1 MVYTFLVYETK
12 DVYVETKRDFVIK
25 AHLQSGDFV
34 IYSVLNY
41 GDFVM
46 RCGMSEVK
54 LKRKIYDELLKWKNE
69 YATEYALFI
78 KGARRVGKTTIAEDF
93 GNKEYKSFVTINF
106 QSANDTIRDLFVNSL
121 LDLDYLYNVI
131 QMQYGAKLYNRE
143 SLVIL
148 DEIQLFPKARQALK
162 TLLTDGR
169 YDFIE
174 TGSLAGIK
182 KKSERTEILIPS
194 EEYAIEMFPL
204 DFEEFLW
211 ALGDE
216 MTMPIIKNS
225 YEKMNALGSLHR
237 DIFRKFIEYMC
248 VGGMPQAVVKYAEGK
263 DFEKVDF
270 VKKEILALYRND
282 IKNQEEENSNY
293 VGNILDN
300 IPSELSKHEK
310 SSTFKLSHVDKNARY
325 REYSGP
331 LNWLAEA
338 MIVNVARNVTDPSPA
353 LTLNMDDERFKCYL
367 LDTGLLINL
376 SFGDGS
382 YMDNEFYK
390 AILTD
395 KLHINEGMFVE
406 NVVAQCLR
414 SNGHKIL
421 FHVEYNDNG
430 KPVME
435 IDFIIRKNRK
445 IIPIE
450 AKSGK
455 TFAIKSLRNFKAKF
469 TNRVGMQYVLYDGDI
484 KRDGEIINL
493 PYYMAA
499 IL

>member
-1 MVYTFLVYETK
+1 MIGVHEMQEIT
-12 DVYVETKRDFVIK
+12 
-25 AHLQSGDFV
+25 
-34 IYSVLNY
+34 
-41 GDFVM
+41 
-46 RCGMSEVK
+46 
-54 LKRKIYDELLKWKNE
+54 LKRKIYTELQKWKKE
-69 YATEYALFI
+69 YAPEYALFI
-78 KGARRVGKTTIAEDF
+78 KGARRVGKTTIAEEL
-93 GNKEYKSFVTINF
+93 GKNEYKSYITINF

-121 LDLDYLYNVI
+121 LDLDYFYSVI
-131 QMQYGAKLYNRE
+131 QIQYGKKLYNRE
-143 SLVIL
+143 SLIIL
-148 DEIQLFPKARQALK
+148 DEIQLFPLARQALK
-162 TLLTDGR
+162 TLLADGR

-182 KKSERTEILIPS
+182 KKSEKAEILIPS
-194 EEYAIEMFPL
+194 EEYSVEMFPL

-211 ALGDE
+211 AMEDE
-216 MTMPIIKNS
+216 VTMPIVRTC
-225 YEKMNALGSLHR
+225 YESLKPLGKLHR
-237 DIFRKFIEYMC
+237 DILRKFREYMC
-248 VGGMPQAVVKYAEGK
+248 VGGMPQAVVKYMDSK

-270 VKKEILALYRND
+270 AKKEILELYRND
-282 IKNQEEENSNY
+282 IKNQEEENRIY
-293 VGNILDN
+293 VGNILEN
-300 IPSELSKHEK
+300 IPSELSKHKK
-310 SSTFKLSHVDKNARY
+310 SSTFKLTHVDKNARY

-331 LNWLAEA
+331 LNWLREA
-338 MIVNVARNVTDPSPA
+338 MIVNEARNVTEPSPA
-353 LTLNMDDERFKCYL
+353 LTLNMDEERFKCYL

-382 YMDNEFYK
+382 YLDNEFYK

-421 FHVEYNDNG
+421 FYIEYNEKG

-435 IDFIIRKNRK
+435 IDFLIRKERK
-445 IIPIE
+445 VIPIE

-455 TFAIKSLRNFKAKF
+455 TFAIKSLQKFKAKF
-469 TNRVGMQYVLYDGDI
+469 ANRVGLQYVLYDGDI
-484 KRDGEIINL
+484 KRDGELVYL

>member
-1 MVYTFLVYETK
+1 MMKIT
-12 DVYVETKRDFVIK
+12 
-25 AHLQSGDFV
+25 
-34 IYSVLNY
+34 
-41 GDFVM
+41 
-46 RCGMSEVK
+46 
-54 LKRKIYDELLKWKNE
+54 LKRKIYRELLKWKNE
-69 YATEYALFI
+69 YALEYALFI
-78 KGARRVGKTTIAEDF
+78 KGARRVGKTTIAEEL
-93 GNKEYKSFVTINF
+93 GKNEYKSYITINF
-106 QSANDTIRDLFVNSL
+106 QSANDTIKDLFVNSL
-121 LDLDYLYNVI
+121 LDLDYLYSVI
-131 QMQYGAKLYNRE
+131 QMQYGKKLYNRE
-143 SLVIL
+143 SLIIL
-148 DEIQLFPKARQALK
+148 DEIQLFPLARQALK

-182 KKSERTEILIPS
+182 KKTEKAEILIPS

-211 ALGDE
+211 AMGDDV
-216 MTMPIIKNS
+216 TIPIVRKS
-225 YEKMNALGSLHR
+225 YESLKPLGKLHR
-237 DIFRKFIEYMC
+237 DIFRKFREYMC
-248 VGGMPQAVVKYAEGK
+248 VGGMPQAVVKYVDSK

-270 VKKEILALYRND
+270 AKKEILELYRND
-282 IKNQEEENSNY
+282 IKNQEEENKIY
-293 VGNILDN
+293 VGNILEN

-310 SSTFKLSHVDKNARY
+310 SSTFKLTHVDKNARY

-331 LNWLAEA
+331 LNWLREA
-338 MIVNVARNVTDPSPA
+338 MIVNEARNVTDPSPA
-353 LTLNMDDERFKCYL
+353 LTLNMDEERFKCYL

-382 YMDNEFYK
+382 YLDNELYK

-421 FHVEYNDNG
+421 FYIEYNENG
-430 KPVME
+430 KLVME
-435 IDFIIRKNRK
+435 VDFLIRKDRK
-445 IIPIE
+445 VIPIE

-455 TFAIKSLRNFKAKF
+455 SFAIKSLQKFKTKF
-469 TNRVGMQYVLYDGDI
+469 SNRVGLQYVLHDNDV
-484 KRDGEIINL
+484 KRDGEIIYL
-493 PYYMAA
+493 PYYMAT

>member
-1 MVYTFLVYETK
+1 MPEIT
-12 DVYVETKRDFVIK
+12 
-25 AHLQSGDFV
+25 
-34 IYSVLNY
+34 
-41 GDFVM
+41 
-46 RCGMSEVK
+46 
-54 LKRKIYDELLKWKNE
+54 LKRKIYAELLKWKKE
-69 YATEYALFI
+69 YAPEYALFI
-78 KGARRVGKTTIAEDF
+78 KGARRVGKTTIAEEL
-93 GNKEYKSFVTINF
+93 GKNEYKSYITINF

-121 LDLDYLYNVI
+121 LDLDYFYSVI
-131 QMQYGAKLYNRE
+131 QMQYGKRLYNSE
-143 SLVIL
+143 SLIIL
-148 DEIQLFPKARQALK
+148 DEIQLFPLARQALK
-162 TLLTDGR
+162 TLLADGR

-182 KKSERTEILIPS
+182 KKTKKEEILIPS
-194 EEYAIEMFPL
+194 EEYAVEMFPF

-211 ALGDE
+211 AMGDE
-216 MTMPIIKNS
+216 VTMSIVRKN
-225 YEKMNALGSLHR
+225 YESLKPLGKLHR
-237 DIFRKFIEYMC
+237 DIFRKFREYMC
-248 VGGMPQAVVKYAEGK
+248 VGGMPQAVVKYMDSK

-270 VKKEILALYRND
+270 AKKEILELYRND
-282 IKNQEEENSNY
+282 IKNQEEENKIY

-331 LNWLAEA
+331 LNWLREA
-338 MIVNVARNVTDPSPA
+338 MIVNEARSVSDPSPA
-353 LTLNMDDERFKCYL
+353 LTLNMDEERFKCYF

-376 SFGDGS
+376 GFGDCS
-382 YMDNEFYK
+382 YLDNEFYK

-395 KLHINEGMFVE
+395 KLHVNEGMFVE

-421 FHVEYNDNG
+421 FYIEYNEKG

-435 IDFIIRKNRK
+435 IDFLIRKDRK
-445 IIPIE
+445 VIPIE

-455 TFAIKSLRNFKAKF
+455 TFAIKSLQNFKAKF
-469 TNRVGMQYVLYDGDI
+469 TNRVGLQYVLHDGDI
-484 KRDGEIINL
+484 KRDGEIIYL

>member
-1 MVYTFLVYETK
+1 MMEIT
-12 DVYVETKRDFVIK
+12 
-25 AHLQSGDFV
+25 
-34 IYSVLNY
+34 
-41 GDFVM
+41 
-46 RCGMSEVK
+46 
-54 LKRKIYDELLKWKNE
+54 LKRKIYRELLKWKKE
-69 YATEYALFI
+69 YAPEYALFI
-78 KGARRVGKTTIAEDF
+78 KGARRVGKTTIAEEL
-93 GNKEYKSFVTINF
+93 GKNEYKSYITINF
-106 QSANDTIRDLFVNSL
+106 QSANDTIKDLFVNSL
-121 LDLDYLYNVI
+121 LDLDYLYSVI
-131 QMQYGAKLYNRE
+131 QMQYGKKLYNRE
-143 SLVIL
+143 SLIIL
-148 DEIQLFPKARQALK
+148 DEIQLFPLARQALK

-182 KKSERTEILIPS
+182 KKTEKAEILIPS

-211 ALGDE
+211 TMGDDV
-216 MTMPIIKNS
+216 TIPIVRKS
-225 YEKMNALGSLHR
+225 YESLKPLGKLHR
-237 DIFRKFIEYMC
+237 DIFRKFREYMC
-248 VGGMPQAVVKYAEGK
+248 VGGMPQAVVKYVGSK

-270 VKKEILALYRND
+270 AKKEILELYRND
-282 IKNQEEENSNY
+282 IKNQEEENKIY
-293 VGNILDN
+293 VGNILEN

-310 SSTFKLSHVDKNARY
+310 SSTFKLTHVDKNARY

-331 LNWLAEA
+331 LNWLREA
-338 MIVNVARNVTDPSPA
+338 MIVNEARNVTDPSPA
-353 LTLNMDDERFKCYL
+353 LTLNMDEERFKCYL

-382 YMDNEFYK
+382 YLDNEFYK

-421 FHVEYNDNG
+421 FYIEYNENG

-435 IDFIIRKNRK
+435 IDFLIRKDRK
-445 IIPIE
+445 VIPIE

-455 TFAIKSLRNFKAKF
+455 SFAIKSLQKFKTKF
-469 TNRVGMQYVLYDGDI
+469 SNRVGLQYVLHDNDV
-484 KRDGEIINL
+484 KRDGEIIYL